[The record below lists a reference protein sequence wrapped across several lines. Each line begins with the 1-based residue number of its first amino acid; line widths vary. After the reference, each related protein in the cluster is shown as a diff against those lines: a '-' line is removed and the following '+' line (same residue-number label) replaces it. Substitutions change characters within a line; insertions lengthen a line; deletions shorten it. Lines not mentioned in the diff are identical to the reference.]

1 MWELSPERDV
11 ESLFKDCYSSHDD
24 APTKV
29 LYKGTLSHP
38 ICLWLKEHT
47 LISGCVPT
55 LKGLVLNEGFPTSNR
70 DVVQQTNIDP
80 VMFTVF
86 IVYFFSVFL
95 SYVWPFC

>member
-1 MWELSPERDV
+1 MS
-11 ESLFKDCYSSHDD
+11 
-24 APTKV
+24 
-29 LYKGTLSHP
+29 
-38 ICLWLKEHT
+38 
-47 LISGCVPT
+47 
-55 LKGLVLNEGFPTSNR
+55 LVLNEGFPTSNR